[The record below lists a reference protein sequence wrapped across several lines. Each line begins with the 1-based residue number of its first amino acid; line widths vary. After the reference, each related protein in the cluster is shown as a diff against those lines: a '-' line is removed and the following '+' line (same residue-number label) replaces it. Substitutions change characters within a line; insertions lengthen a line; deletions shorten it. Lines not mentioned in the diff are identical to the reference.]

1 MKAKDLM
8 VPLKEYLV
16 PGDGL
21 NAFLENIR
29 AARANARTCCV
40 RTLPVLDGGGRPIG
54 VLSLFDIL
62 KSIHPDYLSTADLHS
77 FTWDGMLESLAR
89 KVAGKKV
96 SDLMTSPV
104 VTVKEDHPLMECVD
118 QMVKHH
124 ISTIFV
130 VSENGKLLGTLYED
144 DIFFVI
150 ADAIQG
156 GRQP

>member
-1 MKAKDLM
+1 MKAKELM
-8 VPLKEYLV
+8 VPAKEHLA

-29 AARANARTCCV
+29 AARADARTCCV
-40 RTLPVLDGGGRPIG
+40 KTLPVLDDGGKPVG

-62 KSIHPDYLSTADLHS
+62 KGIHPDYLFTADLHS

-89 KVAGKKV
+89 KIAGKKV